1 MVCFKLTHNGSAD
14 LRSPEKEVYFRSWDF
29 ANSQMC
35 EVRVATSNICGCNP
49 PNRSGKRSGA
59 DFATSGRGLAQA
71 GIFTTKPATK
81 PNTSN
86 LRKTVKRS
94 TEPPLA
100 PNRCWQFVVFI
111 RFSHLL
117 FESKLNASVVVFTKL
132 ICPFLLLS

>member
-1 MVCFKLTHNGSAD
+1 MWKIKNTEGSAMSVG
-14 LRSPEKEVYFRSWDF
+14 LLVVRLKFGLYVGQLSKWF
-29 ANSQMC
+29 ALLFCLSL
-35 EVRVATSNICGCNP
+35 VRLFVVCTVVIPLAIT
-49 PNRSGKRSGA
+49 
-59 DFATSGRGLAQA
+59 GRGLAQA

>member
-1 MVCFKLTHNGSAD
+1 MQIMSTFKLKKFSLAFTI
-14 LRSPEKEVYFRSWDF
+14 
-29 ANSQMC
+29 
-35 EVRVATSNICGCNP
+35 T
-49 PNRSGKRSGA
+49 
-59 DFATSGRGLAQA
+59 GRGLAQA